1 MLPDLEYTE
10 RIAEFWGYPESRSFV
25 ELLIDRGE
33 DPTLRL
39 VLVGMLREAGH
50 EMAAS
55 HANLPVPRSRA
66 PGGSVVALVRPISN
80 R

>member
-10 RIAEFWGYPESRSFV
+10 RIGVFWGYPESRSFV

-39 VLVGMLREAGH
+39 VLGGMLREAGH

-55 HANLPVPRSRA
+55 HANCPCRGVALQA
-66 PGGSVVALVRPISN
+66 GSVIALVRPISD

>member
-10 RIAEFWGYPESRSFV
+10 RIGVFWGYPESRSFV

-39 VLVGMLREAGH
+39 VLV
-50 EMAAS
+50 AARGRPRDGRVAS
-55 HANLPVPRSRA
+55 ELPVPRSRA
-66 PGGSVVALVRPISN
+66 PGRLSHCARPADKQ
-80 R
+80 